1 MESLSRLVNR
11 EVAVDEKARVSLIL
25 KHIRDQQDDLNK
37 VVAYITAMRDSTE
50 RDLGITVRTKSIHEN
65 KERVDRLSNMI
76 EAGQFFSDDIHLNS
90 RFVSAEIKWLE
101 I

>member
-1 MESLSRLVNR
+1 MESLSRLVNK

-25 KHIRDQQDDLNK
+25 KHMRDQQEDLSK

-65 KERVDRLSNMI
+65 KERVDRLSDML
-76 EAGQFFSDDIHLNS
+76 EAGQFLSDDMHLNT
-90 RFVSAEIKWLE
+90 RFVSTETKWLE
-101 I
+101 Y